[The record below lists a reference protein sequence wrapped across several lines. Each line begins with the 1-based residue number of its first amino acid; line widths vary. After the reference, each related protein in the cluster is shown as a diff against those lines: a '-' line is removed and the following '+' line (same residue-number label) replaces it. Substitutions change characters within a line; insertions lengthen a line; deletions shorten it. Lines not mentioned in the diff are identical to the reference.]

1 MRQRTEFALFGT
13 EEWAGLK
20 SCVVMTQAQNLC
32 ILQSWHLV
40 VEMMSAAQHYR
51 TLLFAITPCE
61 AA

>member
-1 MRQRTEFALFGT
+1 MGQRTVFAFFST

-32 ILQSWHLV
+32 ILQSWLLV
-40 VEMMSAAQHYR
+40 VEMMSAVQHYR
-51 TLLFAITPCE
+51 ALLFAIAPSE